1 MNPSVVCV
9 KCRRNFGLDIPQFA
23 AHVKLQ
29 SCAPSVRWAP
39 LHWAPLH
46 CTPMKVD
53 AKEFVPQDVPR
64 KDELQRM
71 ERALIG
77 DVLCGGD

>member
-1 MNPSVVCV
+1 
-9 KCRRNFGLDIPQFA
+9 
-23 AHVKLQ
+23 
-29 SCAPSVRWAP
+29 VRWAP
-39 LHWAPLH
+39 LRWAPLH